1 MSEIDRQKRM
11 TNLLLAG
18 NLATNHRST
27 KILGEM
33 RNIQSQ
39 QLQTD
44 QKRNVE
50 LQKQSRLQEESLR
63 QQRQENLI
71 RKQKLD
77 FEKKSNVINYLFE
90 YIDISDSYEAGN
102 VPYFFANKEDLLI
115 YGEAKSVY
123 NPFDENAHYYNGDYV
138 YRVEKLKRDKCRMIE
153 ELASKLEIEV
163 YNPYN
168 SNVKLVENLH
178 TDNCRFLGFGLD
190 DIYDE
195 DISDYEFVSPEQYN
209 RTLYANCGESMEEIT
224 MVVLLKK

>member
-1 MSEIDRQKRM
+1 LDCA
-11 TNLLLAG
+11 NLTEGKPSNFFKPSKLLKMYRI
-18 NLATNHRST
+18 T
-27 KILGEM
+27 
-33 RNIQSQ
+33 
-39 QLQTD
+39 
-44 QKRNVE
+44 
-50 LQKQSRLQEESLR
+50 
-63 QQRQENLI
+63 LI
-71 RKQKLD
+71 HNDGRKQKLD